1 MKDKRLSVLAKNLVG
16 YSCGVKRG
24 DKVLIESKGAK
35 TSPLVEEII
44 AEVAKAGGLPFWY
57 YNDEHVERRWII
69 GASEQQVKDFGKM
82 HLRMMKDM
90 TCYISVRG
98 ADNSYTLAD
107 VPSQRMNWYRKHYY
121 KPVHL
126 DQRVKK
132 TRWVVLRYP
141 NEAMSQLA
149 ETSREAFEDFYFSV
163 CNIDYAKMS
172 RAMDPLA
179 KLMKKTDKVRL
190 VGPGTDLTFSIKG
203 IPPVKCDGHR
213 NIPDGEVYTAPRR
226 KSVNGV
232 IAYNTPSMNES
243 VLYEGIRFEF
253 KDGKIIKA
261 ECSGGNT
268 AKLNKVLDTDAG
280 SRYIGEFALGIHP
293 NIQRPMRD
301 TLFDEKIFGSIHLT
315 PGQCYDEAPNGNKS
329 AIHWD
334 LVLIQTKEWGG
345 GEVYFDDVLIRKDG
359 IFIHPALKDKLS
371 AKALRSGR

>member
-1 MKDKRLSVLAKNLVG
+1 MKDKRLNVLAKNLVG
-16 YSCGVKRG
+16 YSCGVKPG
-24 DKVLIESKGAK
+24 EKVLVESKGTM
-35 TSPLVEEII
+35 TSPLMQEII
-44 AEVAKAGGLPFWY
+44 TEVAKAGGLPFWY
-57 YNDEHVERRWII
+57 FNDEHIERRWIM
-69 GASEQQVKDFGKM
+69 GASEQQVKDFSKM
-82 HLRMMKDM
+82 HLRLMKDM
-90 TCYISVRG
+90 NCYISVRG

-107 VPSQRMNWYRKHYY
+107 VPGQRMNWYRTHFY

-126 DQRVKK
+126 EQRVKK

-149 ETSREAFEDFYFSV
+149 ETSRETFEDFYFSV

-172 RAMDPLA
+172 RAMDPLV
-179 KLMKKTDKVRL
+179 KLMKKTDTVRI
-190 VGPGTDLTFSIKG
+190 VGPGTDLTFSIEG

-226 KSVNGV
+226 KSINGV

-253 KDGKIIKA
+253 KGGKIVKA

-293 NIQRPMRD
+293 NIQHPMQD

-334 LVLIQTKEWGG
+334 LVLIQTKEYGG
-345 GEVYFDDVLIRKDG
+345 GEIYFDDVLIRKDG
-359 IFIHPALKDKLS
+359 IFVHPALKDKLS
-371 AKALRSGR
+371 ARALRSGR

>member
-1 MKDKRLSVLAKNLVG
+1 MKDKRLNVLARNLVG
-16 YSCGVKRG
+16 YSTEVKPG
-24 DKVLIESKGAK
+24 EQVLVESKGTA

-44 AEVAKAGGLPFWY
+44 TEVAKAGGLPFWY
-57 YNDEHVERRWII
+57 YNDEHIERRWIL
-69 GASEQQVKDFGKM
+69 GANEQQFKDFGKM
-82 HLRMMKDM
+82 HLRLMKEMD
-90 TCYISVRG
+90 CYISVRG

-107 VPSQRMNWYRKHYY
+107 VPTQRTAWYRTHYY

-126 DQRVKK
+126 EQRVKK
-132 TRWVVLRYP
+132 TRWVVMRYP

-172 RAMDPLA
+172 KAMDPLVE
-179 KLMKKTDKVRL
+179 LMKKTDKVHL

-203 IPPVKCDGHR
+203 IPPIKCDGHR

-226 KSVNGV
+226 TSINGV
-232 IAYNTPSMNES
+232 IAYNTPSMNEA
-243 VLYEGIRFEF
+243 VLYEDIRFEF
-253 KDGKIIKA
+253 KNGQIVKA
-261 ECSGGNT
+261 DCAGGNT
-268 AKLNKVLDTDAG
+268 DKLNKALDIDAG
-280 SRYIGEFALGIHP
+280 ARFIGEFALGIHP
-293 NIQRPMRD
+293 NILHPMRD

-334 LVLIQTKEWGG
+334 LVLIQTKEYGG

-359 IFIHPALKDKLS
+359 IFVHPALKDCLS
-371 AKALRSGR
+371 ARALRSGR